1 MGGSSECL
9 NVSGSKWAEREWDGV
24 TTFTLMRIKG
34 PVQAY
39 MQPSARN
46 LPSVSQWIRS
56 LFLLVQDMETRG
68 RRLVGHDAWGTKDNN
83 SNQSG
88 PPPELD
94 AVLSQL
100 DTKNSGRVS
109 WKDFVAGVDADTGAF
124 ARCVILSGCGVG
136 GVLGRCTYERYVPI
150 R

>member
-1 MGGSSECL
+1 MAFALIANKKDTCRRMRSHWLKLAFLS
-9 NVSGSKWAEREWDGV
+9 
-24 TTFTLMRIKG
+24 LMCG
-34 PVQAY
+34 CV
-39 MQPSARN
+39 
-46 LPSVSQWIRS
+46 V
-56 LFLLVQDMETRG
+56 LVQDMETRG
-68 RRLVGHDAWGTKDNN
+68 RRLVGHDAWGTKDNK

-124 ARCVILSGCGVG
+124 ARCVHFQGVG
-136 GVLGRCTYERYVPI
+136 LGE
-150 R
+150 